1 MGVWLCWLWRG
12 HFYVAP
18 CHVAPLSFRGGGVG
32 GCISNSLCSIEVSS
46 V

>member
-18 CHVAPLSFRGGGVG
+18 FHVAPLSFRGGGWWAVVFL
-32 GCISNSLCSIEVSS
+32 IVLV

>member
-1 MGVWLCWLWRG
+1 MCWLWRG

-18 CHVAPLSFRGGGVG
+18 CHVAPLRFKGGGWAVVFL
-32 GCISNSLCSIEVSS
+32 IVLV

>member
-1 MGVWLCWLWRG
+1 MGFWLCWLWRG

-18 CHVAPLSFRGGGVG
+18 CDVAPLSFGVAVVG
-32 GCISNSLCSIEVSS
+32 RISNRFGIIEVSS

>member
-1 MGVWLCWLWRG
+1 MGVLLCWLWRG

-18 CHVAPLSFRGGGVG
+18 CDVAPLSFGGGEGGWVVG
-32 GCISNSLCSIEVSS
+32 FLIVLV